1 MRVAQQWNETSPA
14 SSQWLSHRCRETVAR
29 CRCLTLR
36 SAEIMSKIFQP
47 FFTTKGGKGQPR
59 NPFQASWLDSGKK
72 HHGKDAQY
80 LLQHF
85 LADQSRRPQLPL
97 RSNDSES
104 SSANPLMYRV
114 GDRRMAMRYW
124 NCSEQFNISPAGPL
138 DSAVP
143 VRISRSRATE
153 LIATQAGMAELA
165 DAADSKSAGLRPL
178 GVRLPLPAPASKPRR
193 TRASAHKSHQKS

>member
-1 MRVAQQWNETSPA
+1 
-14 SSQWLSHRCRETVAR
+14 
-29 CRCLTLR
+29 
-36 SAEIMSKIFQP
+36 MSRIFQP

-85 LADQSRRPQLPL
+85 LADQSRRPRPPL

-165 DAADSKSAGLRPL
+165 DAADSKSADLRVM
-178 GVRLPLPAPASKPRR
+178 GVRPPLPAPSSKNLYRPGYCAADCVRMLVNHLRLSEGIFFSASS
-193 TRASAHKSHQKS
+193 RAFRVSA